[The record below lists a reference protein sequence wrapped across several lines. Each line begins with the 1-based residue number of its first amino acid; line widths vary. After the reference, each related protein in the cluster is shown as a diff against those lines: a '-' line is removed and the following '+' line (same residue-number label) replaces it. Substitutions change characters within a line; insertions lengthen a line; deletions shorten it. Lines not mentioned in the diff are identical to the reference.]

1 MPDAEAAEIS
11 LQVTCRDVIIIVNT
25 GTVYSVPEVT
35 GELK

>member
-11 LQVTCRDVIIIVNT
+11 LQVTCRDVIIVNT